1 MIVFLLLK
9 IRVLITLN
17 NSVNF
22 ILLIDSVPK
31 SSIIKRSELNIL
43 SKKSLEILF
52 FPNLQSIILSSII
65 GAVWYKTIFPLSINS
80 LAMQLERNVLPSP
93 GLPVNNK
100 FFPLGLSKSAK
111 KLSTIFFIINMFC
124 LGETEEY
131 FKSRGF
137 LWSRLGILHT
147 YMAVGGVPYY
157 LSLFNIGESSAQ
169 GIDRLFFSENGEFQK
184 EYHRLFGS
192 LFRNPDPYLKII
204 DLLAAKPQGLTR
216 DEISRKLNTDNNGRL
231 GNILNDLIYCDFI
244 RYNPVRDKKIKA
256 NSGIYV
262 LADFYTLFYH
272 SFLKKTTT
280 KAIHYWTQ
288 MQGTPIV
295 NTWLGLAYE
304 RVVMAHIANVKKALG
319 IESVLTESYSWRTK
333 DDTAPA
339 VQIDLLIERAD
350 KMINLCEIKYS
361 ETEYNLTKEE
371 YLIIGRRVDAFKQA
385 TLTRY
390 CIVATMFTTFGLT
403 LVM

>member
-124 LGETEEY
+124 LGETEE
-131 FKSRGF
+131 
-137 LWSRLGILHT
+137 
-147 YMAVGGVPYY
+147 
-157 LSLFNIGESSAQ
+157 
-169 GIDRLFFSENGEFQK
+169 
-184 EYHRLFGS
+184 
-192 LFRNPDPYLKII
+192 
-204 DLLAAKPQGLTR
+204 
-216 DEISRKLNTDNNGRL
+216 
-231 GNILNDLIYCDFI
+231 
-244 RYNPVRDKKIKA
+244 
-256 NSGIYV
+256 
-262 LADFYTLFYH
+262 
-272 SFLKKTTT
+272 
-280 KAIHYWTQ
+280 
-288 MQGTPIV
+288 
-295 NTWLGLAYE
+295 
-304 RVVMAHIANVKKALG
+304 
-319 IESVLTESYSWRTK
+319 
-333 DDTAPA
+333 
-339 VQIDLLIERAD
+339 
-350 KMINLCEIKYS
+350 
-361 ETEYNLTKEE
+361 
-371 YLIIGRRVDAFKQA
+371 
-385 TLTRY
+385 
-390 CIVATMFTTFGLT
+390 
-403 LVM
+403 